1 MKLAIISGGSKGLG
15 CAIASMLVAEG
26 YQVVEFSRSAPHA
39 YSIALDFSS
48 PEAMLPVLSAQLAA
62 LAQKPWDEILVVS
75 NAASL
80 TPIGPTAKKDLLAVL
95 ANININFTSAVLF
108 MSAVITHFQ
117 SHSCR
122 KVIASISSGAALKAY
137 AGWSLYCSAKAGL
150 ESYVRTVAVEQAGET
165 SPFVLLNVDPGVMD
179 TDMQA
184 LIRSSNKDDFP
195 AVDYFIHRKAS
206 GELRMPEQVAAAI
219 VKILHSDID
228 NGLRVAAF
236 S

>member
-15 CAIASMLVAEG
+15 CAIATMLVAEG

-48 PEAMLPVLSAQLAA
+48 PEVMLPVLSAQLAA

-80 TPIGPTAKKDLLAVL
+80 NPIGPTAKKDPLAVL
-95 ANININFTSAVLF
+95 ANINVNFTSAVLF
-108 MSAVITHFQ
+108 MSAVIAHFQ
-117 SHSCR
+117 VHACR

-150 ESYVRTVAVEQAGET
+150 ESYVRTVAVEQAHE
-165 SPFVLLNVDPGVMD
+165 SAPFVMLNVDPGVMD

-184 LIRSSNKDDFP
+184 LIRSSDKDDFP

-219 VKILHSDID
+219 VKILQSDQE
-228 NGLRVAAF
+228 NGLRVAAL